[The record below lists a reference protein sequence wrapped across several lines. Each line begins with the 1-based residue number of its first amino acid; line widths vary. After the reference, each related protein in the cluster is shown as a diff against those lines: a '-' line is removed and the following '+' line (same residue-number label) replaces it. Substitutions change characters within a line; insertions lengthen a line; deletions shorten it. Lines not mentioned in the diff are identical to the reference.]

1 MLYEVIV
8 NDCHEFN
15 VDTNE
20 LVFKFGD
27 NYKEMMKFV
36 DFVLKTTYYHVQILQ
51 HKFEQIEEEN
61 EEEKGD

>member
-8 NDCHEFN
+8 NDWHEFN

-20 LVFKFGD
+20 LNYQFGD

-51 HKFEQIEEEN
+51 HKIEQNEDEN

>member
-1 MLYEVIV
+1 MLYEVVV
-8 NDCHEFN
+8 NDWHEFN

-20 LVFKFGD
+20 LVFQFED

-36 DFVLKTTYYHVQILQ
+36 DFVLKTTCYHVRILQ
-51 HKFEQIEEEN
+51 HKIEQNEDEI

>member
-1 MLYEVIV
+1 MIYEVIV
-8 NDCHEFN
+8 NDWHEFN
-15 VDTNE
+15 VDTNK
-20 LVFKFGD
+20 LVFQFED

-51 HKFEQIEEEN
+51 HKFEQIEEED